1 MPDTTTVPIT
11 YGTDP
16 SPWLGEVWLCPD
28 CGRTLR
34 RPPNRNAA
42 GDRFHAWRCHS
53 PLVRARLTL
62 IKETTP

>member
-1 MPDTTTVPIT
+1 MPETTTVPVKH
-11 YGTDP
+11 GTDP
-16 SPWLGEVWLCPD
+16 SPWLGELWLCPD

-34 RPPNRNAA
+34 KPPNRIPT
-42 GDRFHAWRCHS
+42 GERFHAYRCQS

>member
-1 MPDTTTVPIT
+1 MPDTTTVLIK

-16 SPWLGEVWLCPD
+16 TPWLGELWLCPD

-34 RPPNRNAA
+34 KPPNRIPT
-42 GDRFHAWRCHS
+42 GERFHAFRCQS